1 VQKSTN
7 VLFAGFLL
15 IMSGCA
21 TLSESQCAAND
32 WQTIG
37 YRDGINGTAAAQL
50 LKHQN
55 ACVKHGVIPD
65 RDAYLAGWHQGVEQY
80 CQAENG
86 FTVGQRG
93 GSYTSI
99 CPDYLQAAF
108 HSAYQDGRR
117 LYLARMEIGQ
127 LERQISKREKRL
139 QELRS
144 ELSAVEAALIAAET
158 STEDRVVLLSQTK
171 ALAQEQG
178 QLEAEVQDLN
188 VEVALK
194 TDQLSSLRNTL
205 ASAAY

>member
-1 VQKSTN
+1 
-7 VLFAGFLL
+7 
-15 IMSGCA
+15 
-21 TLSESQCAAND
+21 
-32 WQTIG
+32 
-37 YRDGINGTAAAQL
+37 
-50 LKHQN
+50 
-55 ACVKHGVIPD
+55 
-65 RDAYLAGWHQGVEQY
+65 
-80 CQAENG
+80 
-86 FTVGQRG
+86 
-93 GSYTSI
+93 
-99 CPDYLQAAF
+99 
-108 HSAYQDGRR
+108 
-117 LYLARMEIGQ
+117 MEIGQ